1 MPKQK
6 KLDFDCKNIK
16 VIPQF
21 AEDTCW
27 FNAILMASLY
37 SQRSRKLMKLMS
49 KKWKSKET
57 IYKIIKIII
66 FKLYKNPEKI
76 ERFFKKI
83 RPSLLVLKMLRY
95 FKDLDFINKIRKNI
109 KKNIY
114 AFAWTILY
122 ISHFYKYLGLK
133 CLDLTYLTETKTAY
147 TNLMDYITITSSDN
161 KTLSYIF
168 NKEKFIHDANLNKI
182 NYGFKNGEYPDII
195 VLYHGSLTSSLG
207 AKSRRMLYEISEM
220 VKAQKRGE
228 KVFKYDTNYYS
239 QFKLDTYIK
248 KHTGIDTYED
258 TITLNGIKYELD
270 SCLISNYND
279 IPKHAIVGITC
290 NNESYIYNGW
300 EFNKQDKKFT
310 TCPLWKFHWDL
321 KSNKRFCLSK
331 VDCDLYQ
338 ENLDTKH
345 KKTQCYSFSEG
356 NRVLV
361 YIRSDSKKKT
371 PKTPLIT
378 TDASIS
384 NLRSI
389 IEDIHLH
396 DIDKYSE
403 RERMDFI
410 KNIKGYFFKFP
421 EDLTKNGLKYLYYT
435 TVKDYYKERRKVSP
449 LKKISDTIKKVDEKI
464 KELKKECPPDKVY
477 NEKTKRCVSKTGAI
491 GRKILGLK

>member
-6 KLDFDCKNIK
+6 TLDFDCKNIK
-16 VIPQF
+16 IIPQF

-66 FKLYKNPEKI
+66 FKLYNNPAKT

-83 RPSLLVLKMLRY
+83 RPSLLLLKMFRY
-95 FKDLDFINKIRKNI
+95 FKDLDFINKIRKDI

-114 AFAWTILY
+114 AFAWTIRY
-122 ISHFYKYLGLK
+122 ISRFYKYLGLK
-133 CLDLTYLTETKTAY
+133 CLDLTYLTETKMAY
-147 TNLMDYITITSSDN
+147 TNLMNYITIVSTN

-182 NYGFKNGEYPDII
+182 NYGFEKGEYPDII
-195 VLYHGSLTSSLG
+195 VLYHSSLTGILG
-207 AKSRRMLYEISEM
+207 TKSKKMLYEIRKM
-220 VKAQKRGE
+220 LKKQ
-228 KVFKYDTNYYS
+228 KVFKYDTDYYS
-239 QFKLDTYIK
+239 KLKLDTHIK
-248 KHTGIDTYED
+248 NYTGIDTYED
-258 TITLNGIKYELD
+258 TITLNGVKYELD

-290 NNESYIYNGW
+290 NNERYIYNGR
-300 EFNKQDKKFT
+300 EFNKQDKKNT
-310 TCPLWKFHWDL
+310 TCPLWKFDWNL
-321 KSNKRFCLSK
+321 KSNKSFCLSK
-331 VDCDLYQ
+331 VDCNLYQ
-338 ENLDTKH
+338 ENIDIKE
-345 KKTQCYSFSEG
+345 KKTQCYSFSKG

-384 NLRSI
+384 NLSSI
-389 IEDIHLH
+389 IEDIYLH

-403 RERMDFI
+403 NEIIEFI
-410 KNIKGYFFKFP
+410 KKIKGNHFTIP
-421 EDLTKNGLKYLYYT
+421 HDLTKNGLKYLYYT
-435 TVKDYYKERRKVSP
+435 TVKDYYKERIKVSP

-464 KELKKECPPDKVY
+464 KKLKKECPPDKIY

-491 GRKILGLK
+491 GKKILGLKSL